1 MNGKRLTFH
10 CFRKMLLSAAI
21 DSGIGL
27 TAGKKLVGKAI
38 AQSDDTYLT
47 TINLR
52 NKFIQLKNFQTIKEH
67 PRVETENV
75 EALKKAIMKLQDDLE
90 NQKTITN
97 VISEQYKTM
106 KEQFED
112 NEKELNMV
120 SETIMNRIIPIVD
133 LFGTI
138 EGLEEFLQKEASKKQ
153 KLTEKRRERI
163 RKKIE
168 EAQKEKNEAQRK
180 LLESFLGNI
189 EKMGYP
195 VKRGKRRKLE

>member
-1 MNGKRLTFH
+1 
-10 CFRKMLLSAAI
+10 MLLSASI

-47 TINLR
+47 TINLKK
-52 NKFIQLKNFQTIKEH
+52 KFIQLKNFQTIKQK
-67 PRVETENV
+67 PQVETETI
-75 EALKKAIMKLQDDLE
+75 ETLKKAVSKLQEDLTT
-90 NQKTITN
+90 QKTITN

-133 LFGTI
+133 LFGNI
-138 EGLEEFLQKEASKKQ
+138 EGLEEFLKKYASEKTKKTNELQEKWLNDLIKAQKKKEEE
-153 KLTEKRRERI
+153 TEKWVDNFFGSLEKQGAITKRP
-163 RKKIE
+163 KK
-168 EAQKEKNEAQRK
+168 
-180 LLESFLGNI
+180 
-189 EKMGYP
+189 
-195 VKRGKRRKLE
+195 RKLE